1 MKEFEPTFSHGGD
14 MSMDML
20 IGAPISELEQIG
32 KKADEEA
39 KGKPSRMRKNAV
51 LATRFVE
58 YSW

>member
-39 KGKPSRMRKNAV
+39 KGKPKGYEVN
-51 LATRFVE
+51 
-58 YSW
+58 